1 MQKNA
6 LRSFVED
13 YLQAMDCQIISST
26 SNAIHTQLSIEAD
39 KDLLNRP
46 FYWMYVEQMQLPPQP
61 QQLYLRFKPEQ
72 EPDEPT
78 GEWIY
83 DGCPRLQRMYQ
94 SVRKRGRFVQLFQAA
109 PDIDRNQQLPYHTWL
124 AVHFL
129 LSYLCDQKKERLV
142 SLGINLQTGESRS
155 NIYSWLQTISWENSL
170 PPRCYLQPPSLSLA
184 KATARLEQQITN
196 ELEAENHHWAEEAN
210 ERLASELELL
220 DRYDNEE
227 SAEKRKRQ
235 LEIIWQYQPRI
246 QVQVIN
252 AGLFHLFERSS

>member
-1 MQKNA
+1 MQKSA

-13 YLQAMDCQIISST
+13 YLQAMDCQMIFST
-26 SNAIHTQLSIEAD
+26 PNAIHTQLSIEAD

-83 DGCPRLQRMYQ
+83 DGSPGLQRMYQ
-94 SVRKRGRFVQLFQAA
+94 SARKRGRFVQLFQAA
-109 PDIDRNQQLPYHTWL
+109 PVIGRNHQLPYSTWL
-124 AVHFL
+124 VINFL
-129 LSYLCDQKKERLV
+129 LSYICDQKKERLV
-142 SLGINLQTGESRS
+142 SLGMNLQTGESRS
-155 NIYSWLQTISWENSL
+155 HVYDWLQTIDWETSL

-184 KATARLEQQITN
+184 KAAARLEQQIAD
-196 ELEAENHHWAEEAN
+196 ELEAEDHRWAEEAN
-210 ERLASELELL
+210 ERLASELERL
-220 DRYDNEE
+220 DRYDSEE
-227 SAEKRKRQ
+227 STDKRRRQ
-235 LEIIWQYQPRI
+235 LEITWQYQPRI

-252 AGLFHLFERSS
+252 AGLFHLLD